1 MSSYTTQIRWI
12 VESKTLD
19 HKNKSM
25 TERIKIACPLIFDFD
40 FPIFDEKYRL
50 ELEKKILMH
59 YFNYEIGYETYGLW
73 KFKLE
78 ERMNLIMPF
87 YNQLYKDLKGMDS
100 FLINFYSNEKTDK
113 LGNFSGSGKTV
124 ESGTGTLENKTLVSD
139 TPQIN
144 YSGQDYATELSEGN
158 QTQKSDS
165 TNTMENTSENTEN
178 VQTIQKG
185 FNDLFV
191 LELLKKYGNDILDI
205 DNLIINNLKDMFMLI
220 W

>member
-19 HKNKSM
+19 HKDKSM

-40 FPIFDEKYRL
+40 FPIFDENYRL

-100 FLINFYSNEKTDK
+100 FLINFYSNETTDK

-178 VQTIQKG
+178 VQTIRKG
-185 FNDLFV
+185 FNNDFLIQ
-191 LELLKKYGNDILDI
+191 LLKKYGNEIVDI